1 LASVVAVVVLSCY
14 SRSSLAS
21 VVVVVGV
28 VTVVV
33 FVGIVVPGYYCC
45 SVVRFYS

>member
-1 LASVVAVVVLSCY
+1 
-14 SRSSLAS
+14 
-21 VVVVVGV
+21 